1 MVLNES
7 HISETS
13 KEKIA
18 NRIFEIEFNLLYK
31 DPKDVKTTCEIKQE
45 DGKIF
50 IDFLAD
56 CGKFGADE
64 MLDGYVLT
72 PERLL
77 QILQDRDDYTDD
89 EL

>member
-1 MVLNES
+1 V
-7 HISETS
+7 
-13 KEKIA
+13 
-18 NRIFEIEFNLLYK
+18 
-31 DPKDVKTTCEIKQE
+31 E
-45 DGKIF
+45 DGKIQ
-50 IDFLAD
+50 IDFTSD
-56 CGKFGADE
+56 CGKFGTDE

>member
-1 MVLNES
+1 MSSLE
-7 HISETS
+7 IMLD
-13 KEKIA
+13 KEV
-18 NRIFEIEFNLLYK
+18 YK
-31 DPKDVKTTCEIKQE
+31 PGEKV
-45 DGKIF
+45 DGKIV
-50 IDFLAD
+50 IDFWAD
-56 CGKFGADE
+56 CGKFGTDE

>member
-1 MVLNES
+1 MS
-7 HISETS
+7 
-13 KEKIA
+13 
-18 NRIFEIEFNLLYK
+18 LLYK
-31 DPKDVKTTCEIKQE
+31 QKEEQTTTCEIKQK
-45 DGKIF
+45 DGIIV
-50 IDFLAD
+50 IDFWAD
-56 CGKFGADE
+56 CGKFGTDE

>member
-1 MVLNES
+1 MS
-7 HISETS
+7 
-13 KEKIA
+13 
-18 NRIFEIEFNLLYK
+18 LLYK
-31 DPKDVKTTCEIKQE
+31 DHKDVKTTCEIKQE
-45 DGKIF
+45 DGKIV

-56 CGKFGADE
+56 CGKFGTDE

-77 QILQDRDDYTDD
+77 QILQDRNDYTDD

>member
-1 MVLNES
+1 MS
-7 HISETS
+7 
-13 KEKIA
+13 
-18 NRIFEIEFNLLYK
+18 LLYK
-31 DPKDVKTTCEIKQE
+31 PKEEQTLTCEIKQE
-45 DGKIF
+45 DGKII
-50 IDFLAD
+50 IDFTKD
-56 CGKFGADE
+56 CGKFGTDE